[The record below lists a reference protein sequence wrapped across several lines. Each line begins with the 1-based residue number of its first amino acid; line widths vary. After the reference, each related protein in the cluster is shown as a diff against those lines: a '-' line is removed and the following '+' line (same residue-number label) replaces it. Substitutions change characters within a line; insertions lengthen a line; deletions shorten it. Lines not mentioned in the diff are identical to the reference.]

1 MYADCNGELLGYRRT
16 QGYVSCLHYSLI
28 WGYPVHVSVCFFFQF
43 VVSYYLQQI
52 PSEADAT
59 YSFLHRRDL
68 MYTKS
73 YVLLHIQSLVT
84 DVHLHKEF
92 YEHFYVFSVY
102 THTLLLRVHHAKE
115 YIYIHTH
122 TVQSFSNPTKV
133 FLNYWHECLLKY
145 TLYILYMFVHLIS
158 CICIH
163 FLHSISCI
171 FAQTYSCIPNHL
183 ILLLV
188 LIAIGVLYDFRVI
201 SWSFSMLWWRSYERL
216 RLVTIL
222 IL

>member
-84 DVHLHKEF
+84 DVLLDKEF

-102 THTLLLRVHHAKE
+102 TDTLLLRVHHAKE

-133 FLNYWHECLLKY
+133 FLNY
-145 TLYILYMFVHLIS
+145 
-158 CICIH
+158 
-163 FLHSISCI
+163 
-171 FAQTYSCIPNHL
+171 
-183 ILLLV
+183 
-188 LIAIGVLYDFRVI
+188 
-201 SWSFSMLWWRSYERL
+201 
-216 RLVTIL
+216 
-222 IL
+222 